1 MRRTGAGAS
10 SSPGASSGVAPN
22 GGPLVSTAVVP
33 NGGPLVSTAAATISM
48 ASACGVAEGS
58 VSTAARSEQ
67 KRGGYSPERLA
78 APSGP

>member
-10 SSPGASSGVAPN
+10 SSPGPSSGAAPN
-22 GGPLVSTAVVP
+22 GVPLVS
-33 NGGPLVSTAAATISM
+33 NAAATISM

-67 KRGGYSPERLA
+67 KRGGYSPERFA